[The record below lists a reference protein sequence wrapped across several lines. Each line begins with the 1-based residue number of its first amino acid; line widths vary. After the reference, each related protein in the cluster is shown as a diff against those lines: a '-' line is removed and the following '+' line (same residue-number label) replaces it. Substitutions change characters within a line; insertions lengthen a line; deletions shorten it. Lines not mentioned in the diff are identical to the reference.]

1 MVNKLKIIRI
11 INDNKEDKF
20 IRYHIVK
27 VTLFKKGYGK
37 SNVCL
42 LLDII
47 NHLPK
52 SLKIVLIF
60 RILTF
65 L

>member
-1 MVNKLKIIRI
+1 MVNKLKIIRV
-11 INDNKEDKF
+11 INDNKKDKF
-20 IRYHIVK
+20 RRYHVVN

-42 LLDII
+42 SLDII